1 MVSGSNIISTHQQIK
16 ELNMSALSSLKL
28 VAAKRPTQM
37 PSVQVRRNKLIG
49 KIHHQIKLAE
59 ALSTGTTYAPT
70 RLRSIR
76 DRHTGETKT
85 VEMPMRVRQWWFV
98 TDSGSV
104 ALTIKYGSKVL
115 EISKGKNAIEVTDG
129 AQLLKALN
137 QVKDAVIA
145 GELDT
150 QIESAANT
158 VKARFK
164 K

>member
-1 MVSGSNIISTHQQIK
+1 
-16 ELNMSALSSLKL
+16 MSALSSLKL
-28 VAAKRPTQM
+28 VAAKRPQQM
-37 PSVQVRRNKLIG
+37 PQIQVRRNKLVG

-59 ALSTGTTYAPT
+59 ALSAGTTYAPT

-76 DRHTGETKT
+76 DRHTGEVKT
-85 VEMPMRVRQWWFV
+85 LEMPMRVRQWWFV

-115 EISKGKNAIEVTDG
+115 EISKGKNAIEVIDG

-137 QVKDAVIA
+137 HVKDAVIA

>member
-1 MVSGSNIISTHQQIK
+1 
-16 ELNMSALSSLKL
+16 
-28 VAAKRPTQM
+28 
-37 PSVQVRRNKLIG
+37 
-49 KIHHQIKLAE
+49 
-59 ALSTGTTYAPT
+59 
-70 RLRSIR
+70 
-76 DRHTGETKT
+76 
-85 VEMPMRVRQWWFV
+85 MPMHVRQWWFV

-115 EISKGKNAIEVTDG
+115 EISKGKNAIEVSDG

>member
-1 MVSGSNIISTHQQIK
+1 
-16 ELNMSALSSLKL
+16 MSVLSSLKL
-28 VAAKRPTQM
+28 VVAKRPQQM
-37 PSVQVRRNKLIG
+37 PQVQVRRNKLVG

-59 ALSTGTTYAPT
+59 ALSNGTTYMPT

-76 DRHTGETKT
+76 DRLTGEVKT
-85 VEMPMRVRQWWFV
+85 LEMPMRVRQWWFV

-115 EISKGKNAIEVTDG
+115 EIAKGKNAIEVTDG
-129 AQLLKALN
+129 AQLLKTLN

-145 GELDT
+145 GELDS
-150 QIESAANT
+150 QIEIAANT
-158 VKARFK
+158 VKGRFK

>member
-1 MVSGSNIISTHQQIK
+1 
-16 ELNMSALSSLKL
+16 MSALSSLKL
-28 VAAKRPTQM
+28 VTAKRPQQM
-37 PSVQVRRNKLIG
+37 PQIQVRRNKLVR
-49 KIHHQIKLAE
+49 KIYHQIKLAE
-59 ALSTGTTYAPT
+59 ALSAGTIYAPT

-76 DRHTGETKT
+76 DRHTGEVKT
-85 VEMPMRVRQWWFV
+85 LEIPMRVRQWWFV

-115 EISKGKNAIEVTDG
+115 EIAKGKNAIEVTDG

-137 QVKDAVIA
+137 HVKDAVIA

>member
-1 MVSGSNIISTHQQIK
+1 
-16 ELNMSALSSLKL
+16 MSALSSLKL
-28 VAAKRPTQM
+28 VAAKRPQQM
-37 PSVQVRRNKLIG
+37 PQIQVRRNKLIG

-59 ALSTGTTYAPT
+59 ALSNGTTYMPT

-76 DRHTGETKT
+76 DRHTGEAKT
-85 VEMPMRVRQWWFV
+85 LEMPMRVRQWWFV

-129 AQLLKALN
+129 ASLLKALS

>member
-1 MVSGSNIISTHQQIK
+1 
-16 ELNMSALSSLKL
+16 MSVLSSLKL
-28 VAAKRPTQM
+28 VAAKRPQQM
-37 PSVQVRRNKLIG
+37 PQIQVRRNKLVG

-59 ALSTGTTYAPT
+59 ALSNGTTYMPT

-76 DRHTGETKT
+76 DRHTGEVKT
-85 VEMPMRVRQWWFV
+85 LEMPMRVRQWWFV